1 MRKRSV
7 VDGPRQRRRKLRR
20 RAKALALAVAAAG
33 MLLAGSW
40 TTRPAPAAPAPWPDA
55 TYRGYMENVAA
66 LSPGHRDGFERDYP
80 GVFGVG

>member
-1 MRKRSV
+1 MRRWSV
-7 VDGPRQRRRKLRR
+7 IAGPRQRRRKLRR
-20 RAKALALAVAAAG
+20 RAKALALAAAAAV

-40 TTRPAPAAPAPWPDA
+40 TMRPAPPAPTPWPDA
-55 TYRGYMENVAA
+55 TYRGWMENMAA